1 MLGKTLRQL
10 IRHGRLTIIRP
21 DGSTEQFGELTAAE
35 PRPDVTVRLKG
46 ALTSLKLALHP
57 DLYFGELYVDGA
69 LIVERGTLWDLLEL
83 VGRNRLGQ
91 RSMPGH
97 SVIGPLQVF
106 LSWMRHGGSR
116 RAARRHVAHHY
127 DLPQEHYRRFLDADL
142 QYSCAYFADPSFS
155 LEQAQEAKKRHIA
168 AKLLLEPGLRV
179 LDIGCGWGGLALFL
193 AEMER
198 VEVVG
203 VTLSR
208 EQLTVARKRAKQ
220 ARLEERVRFALQDYR
235 EIEGRFDRI
244 VSVGMFEHV
253 GTANYA
259 RFFQKIR
266 DLLSADGLALI
277 HSIGR
282 MNGPAVTSAWTR
294 KYIFPGGHIPALSE
308 VAPVI
313 ERAGLVLTDLEI
325 LRLHYAETLRHWRE
339 RFMKSQRQEGRTC
352 DQRFCRMWEFY
363 LASSELAFRYGGLM
377 VFQAQLAPQLDSVPL
392 TRDYMYE
399 RARDGVRIGK
409 RRLTFSEKGGAGNPS
424 AQRGRQWRKQAG
436 PILVVHRS
444 SLRSEMSSSSAR
456 SSPSSSAAGGC
467 GCGCSSSACPAIGMP
482 SAHSTASCSARH
494 APLTCR
500 ASPPPMRTSPVVI
513 GVLALQRRLLGPWV
527 VFVCHH
533 LNSTSSNQASCR
545 RRDGGVGRTYG
556 NKPTYGLFLRL

>member
-1 MLGKTLRQL
+1 MLGKTLRRL
-10 IRHGRLTIIRP
+10 IKHGRLTIIRP
-21 DGSTEQFGELTAAE
+21 DGHTEQFGELTAAK
-35 PRPDVTVRLKG
+35 PRSDVAVRLKG
-46 ALTSLKLALHP
+46 ALTSLKLSLHP

-69 LIVERGTLWDLLEL
+69 LIIERGTLWDLLEL
-83 VGRNRLGQ
+83 LGRNQLE
-91 RSMPGH
+91 RSVPGN
-97 SVIGPLQVF
+97 SVIGPLQAF
-106 LSWMRHGGSR
+106 LSWMRRGGSR

-127 DLPQEHYRRFLDADL
+127 DIPHEHYRRFLDADL

-179 LDIGCGWGGLALFL
+179 LDIGCGWGGLALSL

-220 ARLEERVRFALQDYR
+220 AQLEERVRFALQDYR

-253 GTANYA
+253 GTPNYA
-259 RFFQKIR
+259 AFFRKIQN
-266 DLLSADGLALI
+266 LLSAEGIALI

-282 MNGPAVTSAWTR
+282 INGPAITSAWTR

-313 ERAGLVLTDLEI
+313 ERAGLIITDVEI

-339 RFMKSQRQEGRTC
+339 RFIESHRQEGRLS

-377 VFQAQLAPQLDSVPL
+377 VFQAQLARQLDSVPL

-399 RARDGVRIGK
+399 LERDGARIGTM
-409 RRLTFSEKGGAGNPS
+409 RRLSWVKRE
-424 AQRGRQWRKQAG
+424 AQA
-436 PILVVHRS
+436 
-444 SLRSEMSSSSAR
+444 
-456 SSPSSSAAGGC
+456 
-467 GCGCSSSACPAIGMP
+467 
-482 SAHSTASCSARH
+482 
-494 APLTCR
+494 
-500 ASPPPMRTSPVVI
+500 
-513 GVLALQRRLLGPWV
+513 
-527 VFVCHH
+527 
-533 LNSTSSNQASCR
+533 
-545 RRDGGVGRTYG
+545 
-556 NKPTYGLFLRL
+556 

>member
-106 LSWMRHGGSR
+106 LSWMRHGASR
-116 RAARRHVAHHY
+116 HAARRHVAHHY

-142 QYSCAYFADPSFS
+142 QYSCAYFAEPKLLSGTS
-155 LEQAQEAKKRHIA
+155 ARGQEAAHRSQASIRAGPAGARHR
-168 AKLLLEPGLRV
+168 LR
-179 LDIGCGWGGLALFL
+179 LGRTRAFL

-208 EQLTVARKRAKQ
+208 EQLTVARERAKQ

-266 DLLSADGLALI
+266 DLLSADGIALI

-352 DQRFCRMWEFY
+352 DQRFGRMWEFY

-399 RARDGVRIGK
+399 REREGARIGTR
-409 RRLTFSEKGGAGNPS
+409 RRLTSVKRE
-424 AQRGRQWRKQAG
+424 AQA
-436 PILVVHRS
+436 
-444 SLRSEMSSSSAR
+444 
-456 SSPSSSAAGGC
+456 
-467 GCGCSSSACPAIGMP
+467 
-482 SAHSTASCSARH
+482 
-494 APLTCR
+494 
-500 ASPPPMRTSPVVI
+500 
-513 GVLALQRRLLGPWV
+513 
-527 VFVCHH
+527 
-533 LNSTSSNQASCR
+533 
-545 RRDGGVGRTYG
+545 
-556 NKPTYGLFLRL
+556 

>member
-1 MLGKTLRQL
+1 MLGKTLRRL

-21 DGSTEQFGELTAAE
+21 NGGTEQFGELAVAE
-35 PRPDVTVRLKG
+35 PRPDVAVRLKG
-46 ALTSLKLALHP
+46 ALTPLKLSLHP

-69 LIVERGTLWDLLEL
+69 LIIERGTLWDLLEL
-83 VGRNRLGQ
+83 LGRNQLPPGREPGNSAIGSLQAFLGWTRQ
-91 RSMPGH
+91 GA
-97 SVIGPLQVF
+97 
-106 LSWMRHGGSR
+106 SR

-127 DLPQEHYRRFLDADL
+127 DLPHEHYRRFLDPDL

-179 LDIGCGWGGLALFL
+179 LDIGCGWGGLALSL

-208 EQLTVARKRAKQ
+208 EQLNVARKRAKQ

-235 EIEGRFDRI
+235 EIQGPFDRI

-253 GTANYA
+253 GTSHYA

-266 DLLSADGLALI
+266 DLLSADGIALI

-313 ERAGLVLTDLEI
+313 EHAGLVLTDLEI

-339 RFMKSQRQEGRTC
+339 RFMRSQRQEGRTC

-399 RARDGVRIGK
+399 REREGARIG
-409 RRLTFSEKGGAGNPS
+409 A
-424 AQRGRQWRKQAG
+424 
-436 PILVVHRS
+436 
-444 SLRSEMSSSSAR
+444 
-456 SSPSSSAAGGC
+456 
-467 GCGCSSSACPAIGMP
+467 
-482 SAHSTASCSARH
+482 
-494 APLTCR
+494 
-500 ASPPPMRTSPVVI
+500 
-513 GVLALQRRLLGPWV
+513 
-527 VFVCHH
+527 
-533 LNSTSSNQASCR
+533 R
-545 RRDGGVGRTYG
+545 RRFTSV
-556 NKPTYGLFLRL
+556 KKEAQA

>member
-1 MLGKTLRQL
+1 MLGKTLRRL
-10 IRHGRLTIIRP
+10 IKHGRLTIIRP
-21 DGSTEQFGELTAAE
+21 DGHTEQFGELTAAK
-35 PRPDVTVRLKG
+35 PRPDVAVRLQG
-46 ALTSLKLALHP
+46 ALTSLKLSLHP

-69 LIVERGTLWDLLEL
+69 LIIERGTLWDLLEL
-83 VGRNRLGQ
+83 LGRNQLEQ
-91 RSMPGH
+91 RSVPGN
-97 SVIGPLQVF
+97 GPLQAF
-106 LSWMRHGGSR
+106 LSWMRRGDSR

-127 DLPQEHYRRFLDADL
+127 DLPHEHYRRFLDADL

-179 LDIGCGWGGLALFL
+179 LDIGCGWGGLALSL

-220 ARLEERVRFALQDYR
+220 AQLEDRVRFALQDYR

-253 GTANYA
+253 GTPNYA
-259 RFFQKIR
+259 AFFRKIR
-266 DLLSADGLALI
+266 NLLTAEGIALI

-282 MNGPAVTSAWTR
+282 INGPAITSAWTR

-313 ERAGLVLTDLEI
+313 ERAGLVITDLEI
-325 LRLHYAETLRHWRE
+325 LRLHYAETLRRWRE
-339 RFMKSQRQEGRTC
+339 RLIESHRQEGQLS

-363 LASSELAFRYGGLM
+363 LASSELAFRNGGLM
-377 VFQAQLAPQLDSVPL
+377 VFQAQLARQLDSVPL

-399 RARDGVRIGK
+399 RERDGARIGTM
-409 RRLTFSEKGGAGNPS
+409 RRLTSVKRE
-424 AQRGRQWRKQAG
+424 AQA
-436 PILVVHRS
+436 
-444 SLRSEMSSSSAR
+444 
-456 SSPSSSAAGGC
+456 
-467 GCGCSSSACPAIGMP
+467 
-482 SAHSTASCSARH
+482 
-494 APLTCR
+494 
-500 ASPPPMRTSPVVI
+500 
-513 GVLALQRRLLGPWV
+513 
-527 VFVCHH
+527 
-533 LNSTSSNQASCR
+533 
-545 RRDGGVGRTYG
+545 
-556 NKPTYGLFLRL
+556 